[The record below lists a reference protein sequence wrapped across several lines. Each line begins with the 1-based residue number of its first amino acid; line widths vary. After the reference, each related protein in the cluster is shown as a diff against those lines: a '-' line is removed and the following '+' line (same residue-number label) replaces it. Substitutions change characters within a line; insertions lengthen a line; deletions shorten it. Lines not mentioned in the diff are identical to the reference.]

1 MDAHMHDKFVLT
13 IIDENGSK
21 QLRLS
26 RRIKRHL
33 LLGAALI
40 LIGMVAGGWFLGYL
54 VQKIGH
60 LTLEKNIVESNYQ
73 NLFNKNH
80 VLKQEIAQKTQEI
93 ALITYRI
100 RELKSILEVKK
111 SDGADAYSGV
121 DLHKLSLPNKTL
133 ALALIPNGEPLKS
146 YTSKAPTANP
156 NKRKN
161 GVYAGY
167 DFNTPLHTP
176 VYATAS
182 GIVDVILLNKHQG
195 YGNVIR
201 LDHAFGFSSIYA
213 HLSQIVVKRHAFV
226 QKGELLG
233 YSGNSGSLKH
243 YQLHYEIRFL
253 GQIVD
258 VSCYLSWSLANFDS
272 IFAKDSQVNW
282 KNLFYSIED
291 MAQIQGYKNARQSKT
306 TKNVLPNQGVLSVAQ

>member
-1 MDAHMHDKFVLT
+1 MHDKLVLT

-26 RRIKRHL
+26 KKIKRHL
-33 LLGAALI
+33 FLGALLVVA
-40 LIGMVAGGWFLGYL
+40 GMVAGGWFLSYL

-60 LTLEKNIVESNYQ
+60 LNLEKHIVESDYQ
-73 NLFNKNH
+73 SLYHKNNS
-80 VLKQEIAQKTQEI
+80 LKKEIAQKTQEI
-93 ALITYRI
+93 AIITHRI
-100 RELKSILEVKK
+100 RELKKILEVKK

-121 DLHKLSLPNKTL
+121 DLNKLSIANKTL

-146 YTSKAPTANP
+146 YTSKAPTAKKKSGN
-156 NKRKN
+156 
-161 GVYAGY
+161 YEGY
-167 DFNTPLHTP
+167 DFSVPLDTP

-182 GIVDVILLNKHQG
+182 GIVDVIFLNRHAG
-195 YGNVIR
+195 YGNVVR

-233 YSGNSGSLKH
+233 YSGNSGGLKRA
-243 YQLHYEIRFL
+243 QLHYEIRFL

-258 VSCYLSWSLANFDS
+258 MPRYLNWDLAHFES
-272 IFAKDSQVNW
+272 IFKGDSQVDW
-282 KNLFYSIED
+282 KNLFYSISD
-291 MAQIQGYKNARQSKT
+291 MAQIQGYQNADQLTQQSKEGAS
-306 TKNVLPNQGVLSVAQ
+306 NVAQ